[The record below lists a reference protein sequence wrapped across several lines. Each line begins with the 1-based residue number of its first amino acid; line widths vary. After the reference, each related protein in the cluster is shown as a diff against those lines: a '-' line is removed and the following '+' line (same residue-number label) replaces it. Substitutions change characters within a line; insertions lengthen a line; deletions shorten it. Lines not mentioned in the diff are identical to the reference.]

1 MAPMDRIS
9 SGTRILSAAIVLLG
23 AAMIVRTLVAGG
35 GGTSLGI
42 LLGAGF
48 VALGLAR
55 LYLSTR
61 TAR

>member
-1 MAPMDRIS
+1 MAPMERIS
-9 SGTRILSAAIVLLG
+9 TGTRILSAAIVLLG
-23 AAMIVRTLVAGG
+23 AAMIVRTLAAGG

-48 VALGLAR
+48 VVLGLAR

-61 TAR
+61 NAR